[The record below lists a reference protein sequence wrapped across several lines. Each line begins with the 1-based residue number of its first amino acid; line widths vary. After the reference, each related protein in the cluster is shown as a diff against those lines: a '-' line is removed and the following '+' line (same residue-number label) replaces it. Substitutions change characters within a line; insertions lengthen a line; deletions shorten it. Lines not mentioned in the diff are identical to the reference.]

1 MGIILCY
8 RKYYVQKYYLPASS
22 TTIHTA
28 LDMMIIVPVQVTP
41 TIRAL
46 LLPNL
51 DTIVPATSII
61 QAAMSIQ
68 IIVTKWDTIK
78 HTMLMMAQI
87 VIEVPKHNR
96 TVLNWLA
103 LHKSS
108 KKWYMYH
115 YRY

>member
-1 MGIILCY
+1 MLPEILCT
-8 RKYYVQKYYLPASS
+8 KVLS
-22 TTIHTA
+22 TS
-28 LDMMIIVPVQVTP
+28 IINNDTHSIGYDDHRTSTSNTNNKSTV
-41 TIRAL
+41 
-46 LLPNL
+46 LPNL
-51 DTIVPATSII
+51 DTIVPATSTI

-68 IIVTKWDTIK
+68 MLVPKWDTIK